1 MRSLSTIQRGITAG
15 RFMLQITNSG
25 YLGSAPITE
34 ARLAAV
40 HSVTLGTFEVL
51 LVQGRDGRGGH
62 AHE

>member
-15 RFMLQITNSG
+15 RFMLQIMNPG

-34 ARLAAV
+34 ACLAAID
-40 HSVTLGTFEVL
+40 SVTLGTLEVL

-62 AHE
+62 AYE